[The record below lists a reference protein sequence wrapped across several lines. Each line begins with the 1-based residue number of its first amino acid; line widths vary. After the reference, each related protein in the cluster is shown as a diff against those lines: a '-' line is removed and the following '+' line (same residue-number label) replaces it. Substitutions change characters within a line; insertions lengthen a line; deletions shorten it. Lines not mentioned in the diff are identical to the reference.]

1 MTQFLPPWSRDE
13 GLCSYKEE
21 EHGEGADQ
29 IWVEHFIS
37 HLGKLEKQTNKNQ
50 KCKKKDHDND
60 SSFDSSHLVFYV
72 CVLKHECQWSNVLL
86 AHTLTASDHD
96 GVFDAF
102 VDLFRSGLAYV
113 G

>member
-1 MTQFLPPWSRDE
+1 M
-13 GLCSYKEE
+13 
-21 EHGEGADQ
+21 
-29 IWVEHFIS
+29 
-37 HLGKLEKQTNKNQ
+37 
-50 KCKKKDHDND
+50 
-60 SSFDSSHLVFYV
+60 
-72 CVLKHECQWSNVLL
+72 LL